1 MNCFW
6 ARAFEQTSMRFTEQM
21 GIRGASL
28 YNAFGDKRSL
38 YVRSGTSRGRFPA
51 PRDGAA
57 VHRTQNTNANHH
69 AEQRYQSVPHG
80 EDVAGAESGR
90 RAIAQRA
97 VTSNST
103 TTCIA
108 AKRSYRKVVE

>member
-21 GIRGASL
+21 GITGASL

-38 YVRSGTSRGRFPA
+38 YVGSGTSGGRFPA

-69 AEQRYQSVPHG
+69 AEQR
-80 EDVAGAESGR
+80 
-90 RAIAQRA
+90 
-97 VTSNST
+97 
-103 TTCIA
+103 
-108 AKRSYRKVVE
+108 

>member
-21 GIRGASL
+21 GITGASL

-38 YVRSGTSRGRFPA
+38 YVGSGTSGGRFPA